1 MKLHFEFH
9 FKEKEGFKEI
19 DFLDLISKRLS
30 SLSKEMPIKSFLY
43 KRIQEG
49 YMFEVEYQPVLQGFS
64 YQIVLGCF
72 GDLDI
77 AYPYISNIS
86 MPVDKMFQK

>member
-1 MKLHFEFH
+1 
-9 FKEKEGFKEI
+9 
-19 DFLDLISKRLS
+19 
-30 SLSKEMPIKSFLY
+30 
-43 KRIQEG
+43 
-49 YMFEVEYQPVLQGFS
+49 MFEVEYQPVLQGFS